1 MITFFK
7 NFFLNNWKRKLLAI
21 VLAIITWFFV
31 NHSLSATKTLSHIHV
46 KFSNLAANKA
56 VISKI
61 DDITLTLTGNKK
73 TLDNIESTDL
83 EIVIDAKNKLDDFSF
98 LITKSSLVSKNAHLK
113 IEKDIQKVDPI
124 KLSVSLS
131 NLITEKIPV
140 LFLKPTGNAPKG
152 YELLDIWPVQLFVTI
167 SGPEEE
173 VNKLKITGILKRFN
187 LDDISQEELNAIN
200 SSMQRG
206 KNNVVSYFIPTSWKK
221 VFISSISNIPI
232 DIDDPNANSLRI
244 DFKKNDFLPLKVNI
258 PIVLYFPSSVLSKYN
273 PQNTV
278 IKLDENVISKNGMYF
293 LNKKIYAQGVN
304 EKFIDIIKDHV
315 EILIC
320 IEDKNNNEPLD
331 WNLNYVNPKKL
342 QTRFVEETLKDTTN
356 DILKKMPLDSSEEYL
371 KDRFRKLVKDNI
383 LFLSKNQKLKL
394 IIKLI
399 NNEIIITQDNS

>member
-1 MITFFK
+1 
-7 NFFLNNWKRKLLAI
+7 
-21 VLAIITWFFV
+21 
-31 NHSLSATKTLSHIHV
+31 
-46 KFSNLAANKA
+46 
-56 VISKI
+56 
-61 DDITLTLTGNKK
+61 

>member
-73 TLDNIESTDL
+73 TLDNIETTDL

-244 DFKKNDFLPLKVNI
+244 DFKKNDFL
-258 PIVLYFPSSVLSKYN
+258 
-273 PQNTV
+273 
-278 IKLDENVISKNGMYF
+278 
-293 LNKKIYAQGVN
+293 
-304 EKFIDIIKDHV
+304 
-315 EILIC
+315 
-320 IEDKNNNEPLD
+320 
-331 WNLNYVNPKKL
+331 
-342 QTRFVEETLKDTTN
+342 
-356 DILKKMPLDSSEEYL
+356 
-371 KDRFRKLVKDNI
+371 
-383 LFLSKNQKLKL
+383 
-394 IIKLI
+394 
-399 NNEIIITQDNS
+399 